1 MSAVTTSGALDYDS
15 GPPVERE
22 HFATWL
28 FLASEAMF
36 FAGLLATYFVL
47 ESSVPSFVGAAGR
60 LPVGGAAGATA
71 LLLASSWTA
80 SRALRGPSGRGWIAA
95 TLVLGLVFLA
105 LQARE
110 WNALVESGMRPSSDL
125 FASCFY
131 VITGAHGAHVLG
143 GLAWFAW
150 LALVPSRVGLRAAT
164 LYWHFVDVVWIVLY
178 TVLYLAG

>member
-1 MSAVTTSGALDYDS
+1 MSTAATSGALDYDS

-22 HFATWL
+22 LFATWL
-28 FLASEAMF
+28 FLAAEAMF

-47 ESSVPSFVGAAGR
+47 ESSAAGWPGAAGR
-60 LPVGGAAGATA
+60 LHVGASAGATA
-71 LLLASSWTA
+71 LLVASSWTA
-80 SRALRGPSGRGWIAA
+80 SRALRGERSRGWIAA

-110 WNALVESGMRPSSDL
+110 WSELVANGMRPSSDL
-125 FASCFY
+125 FASSFY
-131 VITGAHGAHVLG
+131 VITGAHGLHVLG

-150 LALVPSRVGLRAAT
+150 LALAQSRVGLRAAT

-178 TVLYLAG
+178 AVLYLAG